1 MIVFALIVYLACL
14 FGIGFFGGL
23 GIVRTSRGEPSGT
36 LFIGMAVALGC
47 IAFGA
52 RRLVL

>member
-1 MIVFALIVYLACL
+1 MFAFIVYLACL

-23 GIVRTSRGEPSGT
+23 GIVRTLSGESSGT
-36 LFIGMAVALGC
+36 LFIGITVALGC